1 MTQITRSFVLIAD
14 VVSSEEGS
22 QFLKEMELSDMA
34 LIAEI
39 GMFRNCEY
47 VQSVAVTAY
56 EHLTHALIGEQFNRP
71 GQAPQLDGHLT
82 FPDWRIVDQS
92 ESSLPGGL
100 GQPGTVELSRGGY
113 GACMTAVAPTGD
125 VTLIGLEF
133 DAGTLR
139 MLVYGPDAEG
149 ADGTTDEPLCSMAS
163 TREGVIVHSQYGPF
177 ARMYTTGGG
186 EQDAAPYDGDA
197 VIAALRKAADPEQES
212 TEAASADVLLEPA
225 FYLGAAQA
233 HGEDSDPD
241 HEVGDLQDFLRAAFK
256 IMTPDQRKAFALDES
271 VQQTLEGALGD
282 LDEFEEKV
290 ARLQAKRF

>member
-1 MTQITRSFVLIAD
+1 MTQMTRRFVLVAD
-14 VVSSEEGS
+14 LVSREGNAE
-22 QFLKEMELSDMA
+22 FMKDTELSDLA
-34 LIAEI
+34 LLAETALLKSCKDAQ
-39 GMFRNCEY
+39 G
-47 VQSVAVTAY
+47 VTVTAY

-71 GQAPQLDGHLT
+71 GQAPELDGHLT
-82 FPDWRIVDQS
+82 FPDWRIVDGS

-100 GQPGTVELSRGGY
+100 DQPGTVELSRGGY

-139 MLVYGPDAEG
+139 MFVYGPDAEG

-186 EQDAAPYDGDA
+186 EQDEAPYDGDA
-197 VIAALRKAADPEQES
+197 VIAALRKPTDPDQEG
-212 TEAASADVLLEPA
+212 TKAASADVLLEPA
-225 FYLGAAQA
+225 FYVGAAQS
-233 HGEDSDPD
+233 HGESSDPD

-256 IMTPDQRKAFALDES
+256 IMTPEQRKAFALDET
-271 VQQTLEGALGD
+271 VQQTLEGAFGD
-282 LDEFEEKV
+282 LDQFEEML
-290 ARLQAKRF
+290 ARLRE

>member
-1 MTQITRSFVLIAD
+1 MTQMTRRFVLVAD
-14 VVSSEEGS
+14 LVSREGNAE
-22 QFLKEMELSDMA
+22 FMKDTELSDLA
-34 LIAEI
+34 LLAETALLKS
-39 GMFRNCEY
+39 CKDAQD
-47 VQSVAVTAY
+47 VTVTAY

-71 GQAPQLDGHLT
+71 GQAPELDGHLT
-82 FPDWRIVDQS
+82 FPDWRIVDGS

-100 GQPGTVELSRGGY
+100 DQPGTVELSRCGY
-113 GACMTAVAPTGD
+113 GACMTAVSPTGD
-125 VTLIGLEF
+125 VTMLGLEF

-139 MLVYGPDAEG
+139 IFVYGPDAEG

-186 EQDAAPYDGDA
+186 EEDAAPYDGDA
-197 VIAALRKAADPEQES
+197 VIEALRTQADPEQGS
-212 TEAASADVLLEPA
+212 TEADSANVLLDPT

-256 IMTPDQRKAFALDES
+256 IMTPEQRKAFTLDET
-271 VQQTLEGALGD
+271 VQQTLEGAFGD
-282 LDEFEEKV
+282 LDQFEEMI
-290 ARLQAKRF
+290 ARLGTVA

>member
-1 MTQITRSFVLIAD
+1 MTQMTRRFVLVAD
-14 VVSSEEGS
+14 LVSREGNAE
-22 QFLKEMELSDMA
+22 FMKDTELSDLA
-34 LIAEI
+34 LLAETALLKSCKDAQ
-39 GMFRNCEY
+39 G
-47 VQSVAVTAY
+47 VTVTAY

-71 GQAPQLDGHLT
+71 GQAPELDGHLT
-82 FPDWRIVDQS
+82 FPDWRIVDGS

-100 GQPGTVELSRGGY
+100 DQPGTVELSRGGY

-139 MLVYGPDAEG
+139 IFVYGPDAEG

-186 EQDAAPYDGDA
+186 EQDEAPYDGDA

-225 FYLGAAQA
+225 FYVGAAQS
-233 HGEDSDPD
+233 HGESSDPD

-256 IMTPDQRKAFALDES
+256 IMTPEQREAFALDEA
-271 VQQTLEGALGD
+271 VHQTLEGALGD

-290 ARLQAKRF
+290 DRLRAKRF